1 VDLII
6 SDENIELDEVIDWM
20 RKQNLKFTELR
31 QQKMN
36 LDEIFFRLT
45 KPGNDNDSMLI
56 TVNKSQSSQVDQSS
70 SKL

>member
-1 VDLII
+1 
-6 SDENIELDEVIDWM
+6 
-20 RKQNLKFTELR
+20 
-31 QQKMN
+31 MN

-56 TVNKSQSSQVDQSS
+56 TVNKSQSSQVGQSS